1 MRALVLGAS
10 SFSAGFV
17 VKALLE
23 SGYDCR
29 CISRSRLAPLFF
41 AAGELAACDQFEFFS
56 VHLVD
61 DTELAVRLIHE
72 FKPQIIVDFAG
83 QGMVAPSWEQPWQWF
98 DTNLSA
104 KSKIAR
110 SLVNVDWLEKY
121 IRISTPEV
129 YGSSKFP
136 LSTTAT
142 YNPSTPYAISH
153 VAIDQLMLKFFEN
166 YGFPVVLP
174 RYANFYGEHQKL
186 YRVVP
191 RALWSAITGE
201 TFYLDGGG
209 LSERAFIHGYD
220 VGTSI
225 LHLIAKADP
234 GDIFHFSGVE
244 RVSIKS
250 LVEQC
255 FRVVGKFNFNET
267 VVVGPDRVGKDQNY
281 HLDTSKSLAD
291 LEWRQ
296 SISLSEGIGRC
307 AEWMLENEPAL
318 AECSLKYEHS
328 R

>member
-1 MRALVLGAS
+1 M
-10 SFSAGFV
+10 

-29 CISRSRLAPLFF
+29 CISRSQVVPLFF
-41 AAGELAACDQFEFFS
+41 AANGLAGSKDFEFFRA
-56 VHLVD
+56 HLVD
-61 DTELAVRLIHE
+61 DTDLVLKLINE
-72 FKPQIIVDFAG
+72 FKPQVIVDFAG
-83 QGMVAPSWEQPWQWF
+83 QGMVAPSWEHPWQWF
-98 DTNLSA
+98 DTNVSS
-104 KSKIAR
+104 KSQIVR

-129 YGSSKFP
+129 YGSSKQP
-136 LSTTAT
+136 LLTTAT

-153 VAIDQLMLKFFEN
+153 AAIDQLMLKFSEN

-191 RALWSAITGE
+191 RALWSAMTGE
-201 TFYLDGGG
+201 RFFLDGGG

-225 LHLIAKADP
+225 LSLIAKAGP
-234 GDIFHFSGVE
+234 GDIFHFSGDE
-244 RVSIKS
+244 RVSIKN

-255 FRVVGKFNFNET
+255 FRVVGKFNFHET
-267 VVVGPDRVGKDQNY
+267 VLVGPDRIGKDQNY
-281 HLDTSKSLAD
+281 HLDTSKSASY

-296 SISLSEGIGRC
+296 QISLVEGISRC
-307 AEWMLENEPAL
+307 AQWMLENQPAL
-318 AECSLKYEHS
+318 AECALKYEHS